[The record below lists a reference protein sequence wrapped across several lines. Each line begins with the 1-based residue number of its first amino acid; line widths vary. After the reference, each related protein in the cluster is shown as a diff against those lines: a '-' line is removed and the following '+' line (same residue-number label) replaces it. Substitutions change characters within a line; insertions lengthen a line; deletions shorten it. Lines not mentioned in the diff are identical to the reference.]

1 MNRKSM
7 KSDQSNGKWW
17 LAAILFP
24 IVGFGFGYF
33 FAITAPHNESDWF
46 GLAVLARLFVGLLIG
61 CVLSSIATLIS
72 VIKRERF
79 FGIALLEGIPSLIF
93 VVNVCS
99 HIPQATKNAKQA
111 NEHFLAH
118 QKQVAKEEARRA
130 EEEPII
136 LHYCDEF
143 RASPECITDDGF
155 WNSPTNQNNEVVRG
169 LTRLFDDKSFQ
180 ITKEMKDYL
189 IRNGHDYGYLIRS
202 CLNNDERIQIV
213 TNMNAL
219 KPERELAMNCLLWD
233 KSFEIT
239 DQWKNYVLD
248 NFPQSKHYLI
258 MSGCFSKSELEAL
271 AVDPNVPALDRIDA
285 GNALKM
291 KYYR

>member
-1 MNRKSM
+1 MNRNPM
-7 KSDQSNGKWW
+7 KPNQSNGKWW

-24 IVGFGFGYF
+24 VVGFGFGYF
-33 FAITAPHNESDWF
+33 FAITAPHNTSDWF
-46 GLAVLARLFVGLLIG
+46 GLAVLARLFLGLLIG

-72 VIKRERF
+72 LIKREKF
-79 FGIALLEGIPSLIF
+79 FGIALLAGIPSLIF

-99 HIPQATKNAKQA
+99 QIPKAAKNAKLA
-111 NEHFLAH
+111 NEHFLAY
-118 QKQVAKEEARRA
+118 QKQVAEQEKQVA
-130 EEEPII
+130 EQEPRVI
-136 LHYCDEF
+136 YYREQF
-143 RASPECITDDGF
+143 RTNSSLITSDDF
-155 WNSPTNQNNEVVRG
+155 WNSQTNKDKVAIEG
-169 LTRLFDDKSFQ
+169 LCRLLDDKSFKV
-180 ITKEMKDYL
+180 TPEMKDYL
-189 IRNGHDYGYLIRS
+189 IRNGYDYQYLIRE

-213 TNMNAL
+213 TNTDAL
-219 KPERELAMNCLLWD
+219 KPGREFAMTCLLCD

-239 DQWKNYVLD
+239 DQWKHYVLD
-248 NFPQSKHYLI
+248 NFPQLKHYLI